1 MSDSNVI
8 IKVTTSFYPVFIN
21 VNKFIG
27 HLNHHI
33 SEYMYV
39 EHIDKGFLYIFK
51 DMNSFL
57 RVVSPLKKKI
67 TEISKSLPS
76 YQKINN
82 QSLFQGALHGLKYP
96 SSGITITYEFIT
108 QNTSEMIKPIEKY
121 FESVH
126 KDIKITIISEKN
138 IEIKFP
144 TLETG
149 KSYANALLYSLRIK
163 DF

>member
-1 MSDSNVI
+1 MSDSKVI
-8 IKVTTSFYPVFIN
+8 IKVTTSFYPVFTN

-27 HLNHHI
+27 HLNHLI
-33 SEYMYV
+33 SDYMYV
-39 EHIDKGFLYIFK
+39 ENIDNGLLYIFK

-57 RVVSPLKKKI
+57 KVLTPIKKTKK
-67 TEISKSLPS
+67 EIAKSLPS
-76 YQKINN
+76 YGEINDH
-82 QSLFQGALHGLKYP
+82 SLIQGALLGLKYP
-96 SSGITITYEFIT
+96 SSGITISYEFIKH
-108 QNTSEMIKPIEKY
+108 NTSEMIKPLEKY

-126 KDIKITIISEKN
+126 KDIKIEIINEKN

-149 KSYANALLYSLRIK
+149 KSYANALLYSLHIK